1 MNAMYPD
8 YINTLYINYYIV
20 HFNQIF
26 SNQGVPHIECSIVK
40 TTFVLVKEYFRDIFE
55 SLTLKME
62 KCTCLLYTSDAAD
75 DMQCVDLGGRRI
87 IKKALVSGWC

>member
-40 TTFVLVKEYFRDIFE
+40 TTVVLVKEYFRDIFE

-62 KCTCLLYTSDAAD
+62 KCTYRA
-75 DMQCVDLGGRRI
+75 
-87 IKKALVSGWC
+87 IKKNEDMSN